1 MPGLLSRAGLYMALA
16 VLLGGVAEAQAPK
29 PVLLETPSGTLSV
42 SGRLVTYEGGTYIVA
57 TGPGELTLDGATLT
71 CSGPACPAGMPAP
84 VARPVSDSPKSGV
97 TLRNLS
103 GTVRLNGVV
112 QARDRESITLAT
124 VAGPIT
130 VPSDRVTCDGAGC
143 PDQTWPGVAAA
154 SEAGDTDPGQEAGL
168 VPDKATDI
176 ADSGSVGT
184 AAAPATN
191 VAPDGAGNEPSE
203 TDMRDDA
210 DPPVETAV
218 EKQDP
223 VRIVVTGP
231 EFVLAPLLPVL
242 SGALDDDASASIV
255 PLPVSDPSEAGELAA
270 TGAADAVIQP
280 RPVARSETAAE
291 GEALIAH
298 DALVPL
304 VHPDNPLPRLS
315 AEQLRAILAGAVTD
329 WAELGNAAGPITLV
343 GLTAGHPLSELRDTL
358 LPPAA
363 DTGAAAPQVQT
374 DTVAVLAEEIA
385 LDPAAFG
392 LGTLSLRGAAR
403 AVPLASPCGHGI
415 PADASTVRTGA
426 YPLAYSIALAASPRG
441 DLAAAALARVQEPG
455 ALDGSTLI
463 PVGLQPGPLD
473 ALRARLA
480 DTLDEIDDGDI
491 RPALETALRNA
502 GAARQLPVVIRFDGG
517 SNRLAPGAEAALA
530 AVVDQAGDGR
540 FPELFLVGHTE
551 ETGDPERSRELS
563 RLAARLV
570 RQVITRLD
578 LEGQLSGTVI
588 RTVGLG
594 ALAPETCGPH
604 ATDDANRRVEV
615 WVRG

>member
-1 MPGLLSRAGLYMALA
+1 MPGPPSRAGLLTALA
-16 VLLGGVAEAQAPK
+16 VLLGGAATAQTPE
-29 PVLLETPSGTLSV
+29 PVLLETSSGNLSV
-42 SGRLVTYEGGTYIVA
+42 SGRLVTYEGGTYTVA
-57 TGPGELTLDGATLT
+57 TGLGELTLDGAALT
-71 CSGPACPAGMPAP
+71 CSGPACPAEMPAP
-84 VARPVSDSPKSGV
+84 VARPVSESPKFGV
-97 TLRNLS
+97 TLRSLS

-130 VPSDRVTCDGAGC
+130 VPSDRVICDGAGC
-143 PDQTWPGVAAA
+143 PDQTWPGLA
-154 SEAGDTDPGQEAGL
+154 EAGNALPGPEPGL
-168 VPDKATDI
+168 VPDMATDI
-176 ADSGSVGT
+176 ADTGSVGP
-184 AAAPATN
+184 AAVPATN

-203 TDMRDDA
+203 TDIRDVA
-210 DPPVETAV
+210 DSPVETAV
-218 EKQDP
+218 EKQDSFH
-223 VRIVVTGP
+223 IVVTGP
-231 EFVLAPLLPVL
+231 EFVLAPLLPAL
-242 SGALDDDASASIV
+242 SGALDDDASASV
-255 PLPVSDPSEAGELAA
+255 EPLPVSAASEAGELVAS
-270 TGAADAVIQP
+270 GAADAVI
-280 RPVARSETAAE
+280 RPWPVSRSEAEAA

-315 AEQLRAILAGAVTD
+315 TVQLRAILEGTVTD

-358 LPPAA
+358 LPPTAGN
-363 DTGAAAPQVQT
+363 GAAAPQVQT
-374 DTVAVLAEEIA
+374 DTVAVLAEEVA

-403 AVPLASPCGHGI
+403 AVPLTSPCGHGI

-441 DLAAAALARVQEPG
+441 DLAAAALERVQEPG
-455 ALDGSTLI
+455 ALDGSALI
-463 PVGLQPGPLD
+463 PTGLQPGPLD
-473 ALRARLA
+473 TLRARLA
-480 DTLDEIDDGDI
+480 DTLDDIDDGDV

-530 AVVDQAGDGR
+530 AVVDRASDGR
-540 FPELFLVGHTE
+540 FPELFLVGHAE
-551 ETGDPERSRELS
+551 ETGDPEHSRELS

-578 LEGQLSGTVI
+578 REGQLSGTVI

-594 ALAPETCGPH
+594 ALAPETCGPD